1 MTIHPLNPSRRSM
14 LAGGGALILSFSLS
28 RYPTLAQ
35 DAPKPAPL
43 PGDLKKAPFLD
54 LDLRRSRWKNH
65 GLHRQSGARSGNKD
79 RVAASRCRR
88 IVSEVRG
95 HRPHHI

>member
-28 RYPTLAQ
+28 RYPALAQ

-54 LDLRRSRWKNH
+54 SGFASEPMEKSQFSPAN
-65 GLHRQSGARSGNKD
+65 QSS
-79 RVAASRCRR
+79 
-88 IVSEVRG
+88 VRE
-95 HRPHHI
+95 

>member
-43 PGDLKKAPFLD
+43 PGDLKKAPFLNSWIS
-54 LDLRRSRWKNH
+54 RRSRWKNH
-65 GLHRQSGARSGNKD
+65 RFHRQIRARSGNKD
-79 RVAASRCRR
+79 RVAAGRGGRV
-88 IVSEVRG
+88 VSEV
-95 HRPHHI
+95 